1 MRELQR
7 SGRGRAFQ
15 ARLSVGQVPGFVI
28 AFVLVATIV
37 VAGFAAAPS
46 RPNILILL
54 TDDQRWDAMGCA
66 GNRVVQTP
74 EMDRLAAE
82 GTWFVNAFATSSIC
96 AASRASIFTGQY
108 ERSHRCNFN
117 TGCLRRAQLVQSYPM
132 LLRKAGYHTGFIG
145 KYGVEYAP
153 PGRPP
158 RDIEG
163 REVFDRWYG
172 FYGQGVY
179 FPKEDPGK
187 HLNQVMVDQAR
198 DFLASAPR
206 DRPWCLSIS
215 FKAPHSGDGYVGFHA
230 EPDLKALYADTLVP
244 GPPTARQECFE
255 ALPEFLRKCN
265 ARTKYWELRFGTP
278 EKYQATMKD
287 YYRLVTGAD
296 RAIGRIRRD
305 LADRG
310 FAGST
315 VIVFLSDNGDMHGDY
330 LLGGKELLYD
340 ASIRVPLVV
349 LDPRAPKPARG
360 QRRSELA
367 LNLDVAPTV
376 LDVAGVAVPAA
387 MQGRSLLPLVRGERV
402 AWREDFFCENHFVV
416 PDQDYP
422 LIEGVRTARWKY
434 VRYPEMWPVYE
445 QLFDLRN
452 DPLELRD
459 LARSPQGT
467 DVISALRSRCDQLG
481 AEAAGL

>member
-1 MRELQR
+1 VGF
-7 SGRGRAFQ
+7 SAAKIFG
-15 ARLSVGQVPGFVI
+15 SV
-28 AFVLVATIV
+28 AALVLLAATG
-37 VAGFAAAPS
+37 VAGWAASPA

-66 GNRVVQTP
+66 GNRIVQTP

-82 GTWFVNAFATSSIC
+82 GTRFVNAFVTTSIC

-117 TGCLRRAQLVQSYPM
+117 TGCLHRAQLVRSYPM

-145 KYGVEYAP
+145 KYGVEGVP
-153 PGRPP
+153 PGKPR

-172 FYGQGVY
+172 FYGQGLY
-179 FPKEDPGK
+179 FPKEHPGK
-187 HLNQVMVDQAR
+187 HLNQVMVDQACE
-198 DFLASAPR
+198 FLASVPQG
-206 DRPWCLSIS
+206 RPWCLSIS

-230 EPDLKALYADTLVP
+230 EPDLKTLYADAFIP
-244 GPPTARQECFE
+244 GPPTARQECFD
-255 ALPEFLRKCN
+255 ALPEFLRRCN

-296 RAIGRIRRD
+296 RAIGRIRRE

-310 FAGST
+310 FAGNT
-315 VIVFLSDNGDMHGDY
+315 VIVFLSDNGDMHGDH

-349 LDPRAPKPARG
+349 LDPRVAKPARG
-360 QRRSELA
+360 QRRGELA

-376 LDVAGVAVPAA
+376 LDLGGVAVPAA
-387 MQGRSLLPLVRGERV
+387 VQGRSLVPLVRGERV
-402 AWREDFFCENHFVV
+402 VWREDFFCENHFVV
-416 PDQDYP
+416 PDQYYP
-422 LIEGVRTARWKY
+422 LIEGVRTTRWKY
-434 VRYPEMWPVYE
+434 VRYPEMSPVYE
-445 QLFDLRN
+445 QLFDLRS
-452 DPLELRD
+452 DPLELSD
-459 LARSPQGT
+459 LARGLQAAET
-467 DVISALRSRCDQLG
+467 LAALRKRCDQLR
-481 AEAAGL
+481 AEAGAARQ